1 MKRFRETYQFDGGLE
16 QAVIDLVRVGSSG
29 STSGIRQLAA
39 RLVRAVPPEVD
50 DPARFSAALQEA
62 LRAAPRESG
71 LLRFSGGDLP
81 VEAGTDLALV
91 TIDDVPSGD
100 GLALD
105 DRTSRELAEVI
116 EERKRTDELARLG
129 IRLTRTVLL
138 CGPPGVGKTMT
149 ACWLAAEIGVPL
161 VKIDLSRLVSSFLGT
176 TGRNLRTV
184 FDFAAS
190 RPCVFL
196 LDEFD
201 ALAKRRDD
209 DTDVGELKRIV
220 NVLLVELDRW
230 PETNLLVAATNHRHL
245 LDLAVD
251 RRFDRIIT
259 LSAPGDGERR
269 AILSHLAEIAAPVA
283 APAPVA
289 RVVRI
294 RP

>member
-1 MKRFRETYQFDGGLE
+1 MDVYNGKAMKRFRETYQFDGGLE

-71 LLRFSGGDLP
+71 LLRFAGGDLP

-149 ACWLAAEIGVPL
+149 ARCHAWAGGDSSSASPRADAGAGRPWS
-161 VKIDLSRLVSSFLGT
+161 SRS
-176 TGRNLRTV
+176 N
-184 FDFAAS
+184 
-190 RPCVFL
+190 
-196 LDEFD
+196 
-201 ALAKRRDD
+201 
-209 DTDVGELKRIV
+209 
-220 NVLLVELDRW
+220 
-230 PETNLLVAATNHRHL
+230 
-245 LDLAVD
+245 
-251 RRFDRIIT
+251 
-259 LSAPGDGERR
+259 LSAAR
-269 AILSHLAEIAAPVA
+269 APQN
-283 APAPVA
+283 
-289 RVVRI
+289 VRPS
-294 RP
+294 RSRT